1 MIIDICNFLS
11 ISTSIV
17 EVHLKLEVNRRT
29 GVAPIG
35 RIYMHHRAD
44 GFTRDVLQLSS
55 RAEGRGSWS
64 EI

>member
-1 MIIDICNFLS
+1 MIDSSLSLFSCFGFRWFDCNFLS

-44 GFTRDVLQLSS
+44 GFTQS
-55 RAEGRGSWS
+55 
-64 EI
+64 